1 MGLFNQITQRLSVN
15 WKYTQLT
22 FMTDPRQIVAFCE
35 KLSPAERGQVKQ
47 AIESAFRWQPVAQ
60 VAQAMF
66 PALAGSTAGGVSADA
81 LDLVRGGFVSGG
93 VELMGMQQTAASPQL
108 GLTPQ
113 QQAALS
119 LAWLVLRR

>member
-1 MGLFNQITQRLSVN
+1 MGLFDQMKQRLSAN
-15 WKYTQLT
+15 WKYTQLS

-35 KLSPAERGQVKQ
+35 KLSPEERGQVKQ

-66 PALAGSTAGGVSADA
+66 PALAGSTAGVSADA